1 MQIFLRLMTGKTVT
15 IDAVS
20 SDTILVV
27 KEKFHDKEGL
37 LPAQQCLLFAGHEL
51 GNDKT
56 LSDYDIQ
63 KESTLNVVERVLA
76 APAPPL
82 EAMAAATS
90 AGEIVAAFARIAAS
104 VAAEPPTIT
113 ISKVELIAA
122 YKIWREGHPDL
133 LTEQAALAFGEALKA
148 SRERAEVNGAGG
160 DAGAVGG
167 GGGVA
172 AARALKEDEKRA
184 ADEAARAAEE
194 AAEAREVAERGAREE
209 AEALRRMRE
218 QNEAVQA
225 KIDEQ
230 EREVQRIEKEKK
242 EAEEQRARDEAA
254 AVKEAAR
261 VKAAKEAREAAA
273 AEQYQREIEAKE
285 EEEKEAEAGE

>member
-1 MQIFLRLMTGKTVT
+1 
-15 IDAVS
+15 VS

-56 LSDYDIQ
+56 LSDYDII
-63 KESTLNVVERVLA
+63 KEATLNVVERVLA
-76 APAPPL
+76 APAPL

-113 ISKVELIAA
+113 ISKVALIAA

-148 SRERAEVNGAGG
+148 FRERAEVNGAGG
-160 DAGAVGG
+160 DAGAVAG

-230 EREVQRIEKEKK
+230 EREVQRIEKEKPA
-242 EAEEQRARDEAA
+242 AEEQRARDEAA

-285 EEEKEAEAGE
+285 EEEKKAEAGE